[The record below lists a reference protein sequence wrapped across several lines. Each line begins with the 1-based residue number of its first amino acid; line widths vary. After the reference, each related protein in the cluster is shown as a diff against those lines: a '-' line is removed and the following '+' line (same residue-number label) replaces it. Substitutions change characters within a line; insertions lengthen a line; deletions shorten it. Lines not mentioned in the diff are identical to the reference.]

1 MKSSSFSR
9 RSFLATSALAF
20 PYVAS
25 RSWAESPNSKIR
37 HVSFGGSGMA
47 FSDLSSIAGVSNVE
61 IVACA
66 EIDPARQNR
75 VANKFSKAKRYTDWR
90 ELLDKEAKNFDTAN
104 VSTPDHMHG
113 PIAMAA
119 MQLGKHVYVQKPLTH
134 DVFESRR
141 LREFATANKLVTQ
154 MGIQVH
160 SSQVYREAVELA
172 HEGAIGKVTEV
183 HTWSSKKW
191 GDTTQRPNRKDK
203 IPAGLDWDAWCGVAP
218 KHDFINGYYH
228 PGNWRKRL
236 DYGTGTF
243 GDMGCHIYD
252 PMYGAV
258 GLTAPISVRSEGP
271 APVKGSHS
279 WNINAKIH
287 YVYPGTKYTADKT
300 VEVIW
305 YDGNQRPPADVQ
317 QRIGRGLPG
326 QGSVLFGTKGHMIIP
341 HVGKAILL
349 PEDKYKDYK
358 RPEIK
363 GVNHWKS
370 FINAVRGEGKT
381 SANFDYSGPLTEAI
395 LLGGI
400 ATRFPKEEL
409 NWDPEKL
416 AFFNNKEATS
426 YVKREYRKGW
436 EVKGI

>member
-1 MKSSSFSR
+1 
-9 RSFLATSALAF
+9 
-20 PYVAS
+20 
-25 RSWAESPNSKIR
+25 
-37 HVSFGGSGMA
+37 MA

-75 VANKFSKAKRYTDWR
+75 VANKFSRAKRYTDWR

-134 DVFESRR
+134 DVFESRK
-141 LREFATANKLVTQ
+141 LREFATVNKLTTQ

-160 SSQVYREAVELA
+160 SSQVYREAVELV

-191 GDTTQRPNRKDK
+191 GDTAQRPNRKDK

-363 GVNHWKS
+363 GVNHWES

-409 NWDPEKL
+409 NWDTEKL
-416 AFFNNKEATS
+416 AFSNHKEATS